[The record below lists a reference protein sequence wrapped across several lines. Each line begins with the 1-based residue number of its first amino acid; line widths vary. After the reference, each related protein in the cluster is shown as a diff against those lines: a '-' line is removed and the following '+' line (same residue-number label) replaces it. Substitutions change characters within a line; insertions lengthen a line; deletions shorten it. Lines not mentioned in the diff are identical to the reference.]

1 MLQTLKTYASP
12 DRKLSFLFS
21 YEEKDGAESMLT
33 IFGDKNESITVDLAP
48 GDLKALS
55 STLLTAVYITADS
68 L

>member
-12 DRKLSFLFS
+12 GRKVSFLFS
-21 YEEKDGAESMLT
+21 YEEKDGADSKLT
-33 IFGDKNESITVDLAP
+33 IFGDKSESITVDLAP
-48 GDLKALS
+48 EDLKALS

>member
-12 DRKLSFLFS
+12 DRKVSFLFS
-21 YEEKDGAESMLT
+21 YEEKDGVSSTLS
-33 IFGDKNESITVDLAP
+33 IFGDKDESITVDLAP
-48 GDLKALS
+48 EDLKALS